1 MTPREHDLLIWIG
14 GFISEKGYSP
24 SSEEMATAMGLASK
38 SGVIRMID
46 SLEGQGFVR
55 RRAHAQRS
63 IEVVSSPVDAALLR
77 HRLLARLRATGHV
90 VDDGEGD
97 IIVATLDEFETIL
110 REVLG

>member
-14 GFISEKGYSP
+14 GFIAERGYSP

-38 SGVIRMID
+38 SGVIRLID
-46 SLEGQGFVR
+46 SLEAQGFVR

-63 IEVVSSPVDAALLR
+63 IEVVSSLLR
-77 HRLLARLRATGHV
+77 HRLLARLKATGHV